1 MEHQLL
7 DIGSLPYSQLDE
19 ASGLAVS
26 ANEELIWLHNDGD
39 DNTLYVV
46 DRAANAVADVTLLG
60 VNITDAED
68 LTSAMV
74 NGTQYLILADIGDN
88 NALREEVSLYTV
100 AAPALAVGGKPISSV
115 VTPTVAQYRYPNG
128 AQDAEALAYDPID
141 ETYLILTKASDS
153 ATLYSVPTEDDVL
166 IKQRHIQSI
175 SDVTAM
181 AVSPDG
187 YTLAVAS
194 HDGALIWQ
202 REVGQLLSDLL
213 ATTPCRLP
221 LPTIGRVESIAVTND
236 GTLLVTGE
244 GAFSTLVEAVP
255 DYAQ

>member
-1 MEHQLL
+1 M
-7 DIGSLPYSQLDE
+7 DE

-39 DNTLYVV
+39 DNSLYVV
-46 DRAANAVADVTLLG
+46 DRAANAVAEVTLLG
-60 VNITDAED
+60 VNMTDAED
-68 LTSAMV
+68 LASAMI

-88 NALREEVSLYTV
+88 NGLRENISLYTV

-141 ETYLILTKASDS
+141 NTYLILTKNSDS
-153 ATLYSVPTEDDVL
+153 ATLYRVPTDDDVL
-166 IKQRHIQSI
+166 IQQGHFQSI

-202 REVGQLLSDLL
+202 REDDQSLSALL
-213 ATTPCRLP
+213 TQTPCRLP
-221 LPTIGRVESIAVTND
+221 LPTIGRVESIAVTNQ

-244 GAFSTLVEAVP
+244 GAFSPLVEAIP

>member
-1 MEHQLL
+1 MI
-7 DIGSLPYSQLDE
+7 IGALPFSQLDE

-60 VNITDAED
+60 VNIADAED
-68 LTSAMV
+68 LASAMLD
-74 NGTQYLILADIGDN
+74 GTQYLILADIGDN
-88 NALREEVSLYTV
+88 NALREDISLYTV

-141 ETYLILTKASDS
+141 NTYLILTKDSDS
-153 ATLYSVPTEDDVL
+153 ATLYSVPNEDDVL
-166 IKQRHIQSI
+166 IKQGHFQSI

-181 AVSPDG
+181 AVS
-187 YTLAVAS
+187 V
-194 HDGALIWQ
+194 
-202 REVGQLLSDLL
+202 
-213 ATTPCRLP
+213 
-221 LPTIGRVESIAVTND
+221 
-236 GTLLVTGE
+236 
-244 GAFSTLVEAVP
+244 
-255 DYAQ
+255 